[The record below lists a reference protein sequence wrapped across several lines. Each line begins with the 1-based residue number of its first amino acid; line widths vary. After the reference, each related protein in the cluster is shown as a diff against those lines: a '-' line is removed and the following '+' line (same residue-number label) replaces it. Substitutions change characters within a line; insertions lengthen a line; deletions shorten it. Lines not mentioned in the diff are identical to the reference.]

1 MNRKFVMFLIAGC
14 LAVSATAC
22 GEKTPQKT
30 EVIKEEKVYL
40 TETEIPTLFTD
51 PESFKNKYVKLD
63 GQIFTT
69 PEQSEDGIVLQIWH
83 DPTNAANNFIVYV
96 SGTDNTFKKDD
107 YVSVDG
113 KILGEFSG
121 ENMFGGTVLA
131 PMIQADTIE
140 IKSYMD
146 AVVPTLTEII
156 PENAV
161 VEQNG
166 VSLKVDKVEF
176 AEKET
181 RVYLTESNNSDAK
194 FSMWVYSIMLV
205 QNGKQ
210 IEQNS
215 SSMSSYRGNYEQL
228 SSDILP
234 NASSSGILV
243 FPPMDSSAAFQLY
256 AEGSSDNYELEF
268 EPFLINVSP

>member
-1 MNRKFVMFLIAGC
+1 MKKKCVLFC
-14 LAVSATAC
+14 LTCCLSLPIVAC
-22 GEKTPQKT
+22 TQKESPET
-30 EVIKEEKVYL
+30 KVVKEEKEYL
-40 TETEIPTLFTD
+40 SESEIPSLFTD
-51 PESFKNKYVKLD
+51 PESLKGKYVKLD

-69 PEQSEDGIVLQIWH
+69 PERSEDEIVLQAWH
-83 DPTNAANNFIVYV
+83 DPANASNNFIVYV
-96 SGTDNTFKKDD
+96 KGSDTDFEQNS
-107 YVSVDG
+107 YISVDG
-113 KILGEFSG
+113 EILGELSG
-121 ENMFGGTVLA
+121 ENMFGGTVTV

-146 AVVPTLTEII
+146 AVVPTLTEITPKDAI
-156 PENAV
+156 

-166 VSLKVDKVEF
+166 ISLKVEKVEF

-181 RVYLTESNNSDAK
+181 RVYLTETNSSDTK
-194 FSMWVYSIMLV
+194 FSMWVYNIMLI

-210 IEQNS
+210 IEQDIN
-215 SSMSSYRGNYEQL
+215 SMSMYDGNYEQL

-243 FPPMDSSAAFQLY
+243 FPPVDSSSSFQIY

-268 EPFLINVSP
+268 EPFTIDVNP